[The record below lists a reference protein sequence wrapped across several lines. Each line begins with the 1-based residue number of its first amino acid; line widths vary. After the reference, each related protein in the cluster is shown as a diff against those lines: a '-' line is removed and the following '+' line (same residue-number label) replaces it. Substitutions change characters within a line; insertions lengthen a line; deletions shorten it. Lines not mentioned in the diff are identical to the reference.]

1 MYGSTCASL
10 LHKVGLA
17 MLCIWLCWKRSL
29 LPVLFSGQ
37 LLPDRTHN
45 MWNDRMWHHRGSQTV
60 WTQFSQI
67 IWFDSPISLTL
78 CSGRAASPQHVW
90 CSLGPC
96 QPWQKKAAR
105 IMPIRKK
112 CGKQSRQSSWSIC
125 IFPLSFKLQIQNGTI
140 SVVPKHT
147 NTICAKH
154 FVLSFLGL
162 HNRNQQN
169 SPPRWAEHLRTSCP
183 FPPTISLKSLSL
195 AVLMAESSTLYSS
208 SWNLTRFTRLFRS
221 L

>member
-60 WTQFSQI
+60 WTQFSQMI

-96 QPWQKKAAR
+96 QPWQKK
-105 IMPIRKK
+105 MQEQ
-112 CGKQSRQSSWSIC
+112 CQSERNAENSLDNQVGVYVYFHFPSNFKFRMELFLFMMFMCQTLCAFIFRFTQQKSTESRRDEPSI
-125 IFPLSFKLQIQNGTI
+125 
-140 SVVPKHT
+140 
-147 NTICAKH
+147 
-154 FVLSFLGL
+154 
-162 HNRNQQN
+162 
-169 SPPRWAEHLRTSCP
+169 AEHLRTSCP
-183 FPPTISLKSLSL
+183 FPLPSLWSLYL
-195 AVLMAESSTLYSS
+195 WLCWWRRVGLCTVVP
-208 SWNLTRFTRLFRS
+208 
-221 L
+221 

>member
-112 CGKQSRQSSWSIC
+112 CGKQSRQSSWNIC
-125 IFPLSFKLQIQNGTI
+125 IFHYI
-140 SVVPKHT
+140 ST
-147 NTICAKH
+147 FRTELFLCAKH
-154 FVLSFLGL
+154 VKTLCACRILRRDEPSI
-162 HNRNQQN
+162 
-169 SPPRWAEHLRTSCP
+169 AEHLRTSCP
-183 FPPTISLKSLSL
+183 FPRPSL
-195 AVLMAESSTLYSS
+195 
-208 SWNLTRFTRLFRS
+208 WNLYLWLCWWRRVPLCTVVPGILPDLPDSLDHFRH